1 MRLQKFMAEAGVASR
16 RKCEELIGAGL
27 VKVNGQVASIGT
39 VIDPL
44 NDSVEYAGK
53 LLRPAEERVVWLG
66 LLRRRLTARSS
77 TGTPIREAIPSA
89 I

>member
-44 NDSVEYAGK
+44 NDRVEYAGK
-53 LLRPAEERVVWLG
+53 LLRQ
-66 LLRRRLTARSS
+66 
-77 TGTPIREAIPSA
+77 
-89 I
+89 

>member
-27 VKVNGQVASIGT
+27 VKVNGQMASIGT

-44 NDSVEYAGK
+44 NDRVEYAGK
-53 LLRPAEERVVWLG
+53 LLRPAEERVV
-66 LLRRRLTARSS
+66 LRSISRAALCAPR
-77 TGTPIREAIPSA
+77 PIRRAERP
-89 I
+89 